1 MGSRAGS
8 GCSAIHSVQ
17 TLAVEQRGAEMHL
30 ERLPELVAE
39 LVASKVDVIVAN
51 GYPAAVAAKEGT
63 STIPIVISASGDPV
77 STHLVASLARPGG
90 NVTGISD
97 VAAQLAPKRLELL
110 KEMVPSLRRVAML
123 YNASDRG
130 MTMRWASLAEAAKG
144 LASSSSWSAHAPDDF
159 TMVFAAMNHEMPDG
173 LLMVSDSLTRLNRK
187 RVYDF
192 AAAHRLPAIYEA
204 DSYARDGG
212 LMSYGPDGSEA
223 IERVASLIDR
233 VLKGAKPADLPL
245 EQPTRF
251 RLVINLKTA
260 KALGLT
266 VPPTLLDPRRRGDR
280 IKMLFAAVR
289 WSLLA
294 LNGQTDRAGFVGYW
308 TNNGQRAAQASIDTQ
323 RLTHKRHWLCTAAMV
338 LMPVSAPIKV
348 LSLSRYNAVS

>member
-1 MGSRAGS
+1 MRGREFITLLGGAAAASLVLLSAGASSQTAKVYHIGFLSPTDYAPGSVSRNFADGITRRL
-8 GCSAIHSVQ
+8 GLLGY
-17 TLAVEQRGAEMHL
+17 TLGTNLAVEQRGAEMHL

-39 LVASKVDVIVAN
+39 LVASKVDVIVVN

-110 KEMVPSLRRVAML
+110 KEMVPSLQRVAML
-123 YNASDRG
+123 YNAGDRG
-130 MTMRWASLAEAAKG
+130 MTMRYESSAEAAKVLG
-144 LASSSSWSAHAPDDF
+144 VTVQSLGVHAPDDF
-159 TMVFAAMNHEMPDG
+159 EDAFAAMNHEMPDG

-204 DSYARDGG
+204 DSYTRDGG
-212 LMSYGPDGSEA
+212 LMFYGPDGSEA

-266 VPPTLLDPRRRGDR
+266 VPPN
-280 IKMLFAAVR
+280 F
-289 WSLLA
+289 LA
-294 LNGQTDRAGFVGYW
+294 
-308 TNNGQRAAQASIDTQ
+308 
-323 RLTHKRHWLCTAAMV
+323 TADEV
-338 LMPVSAPIKV
+338 IE
-348 LSLSRYNAVS
+348 